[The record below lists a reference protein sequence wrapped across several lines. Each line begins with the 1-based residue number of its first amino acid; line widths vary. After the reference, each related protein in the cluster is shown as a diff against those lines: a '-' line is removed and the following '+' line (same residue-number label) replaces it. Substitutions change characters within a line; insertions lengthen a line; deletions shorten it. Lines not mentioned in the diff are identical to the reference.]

1 MSSLPRAHRLLLP
14 VQYKAVF
21 NGQAVTATDRYFR
34 LLAIA
39 RDADTCS
46 VYGRVDSSADG
57 SAGPGLCEHGEV
69 TTGTE
74 SPRPEPVV
82 PGVSNWQHSRL
93 GHSRLGLAIAKKNI
107 RKASQR
113 NRIKRQIKEAFRA
126 SLIVPDALLDQQALT
141 NFDDKAKNS
150 ASPAAAP
157 EPGLDIV
164 VLAKPPAA
172 LTANKLLREALD
184 RLLQQVIRAAHAHGK

>member
-14 VQYKAVF
+14 EQYKAVF

-39 RDADTCS
+39 RDADAYS
-46 VYGRVDSSADG
+46 VDGSVDGSADG
-57 SAGPGLCEHGEV
+57 SAGPGLCEHGAV
-69 TTGTE
+69 TTGTGSARPE
-74 SPRPEPVV
+74 PEPVV
-82 PGVSNWQHSRL
+82 PGVSNGQ
-93 GHSRLGLAIAKKNI
+93 HSRLGLAIAKKNI

-141 NFDDKAKNS
+141 NFDDQAKNS
-150 ASPAAAP
+150 TSPAAAP
-157 EPGLDIV
+157 EYGLDIV